1 MKVLVGSTNPVK
13 LNAVKESFALYFE
26 DIIIEGISVNSGVPA
41 QPVNSQTFEGAKNRA
56 LELKKVNSEKN
67 LSADF
72 FVGIEGGIKEAYGK
86 WFAFGCM
93 CIMKED
99 GKFSFGTSAHFELP
113 DIVTKRLLNGEE
125 LGFVMDEIMQEK
137 NTKQNPLTRQIPG
150 SKSFFSWVIPIQR
163 NRFTKQLTKFHFSIK
178 MLSSK
183 YKKLQ

>member
-137 NTKQNPLTRQIPG
+137 NTKQKGGAISFFTNGKMNRKELYIPG
-150 SKSFFSWVIPIQR
+150 LICALIPFIHP
-163 NRFTKQLTKFHFSIK
+163 NLYIK
-178 MLSSK
+178 
-183 YKKLQ
+183 

>member
-72 FVGIEGGIKEAYGK
+72 FVGIEGVIKEAYGK

-137 NTKQNPLTRQIPG
+137 NTKQKGGAISFFTDGKMDRKELYIPG
-150 SKSFFSWVIPIQR
+150 LICALIPFIHP
-163 NRFTKQLTKFHFSIK
+163 NLYFK
-178 MLSSK
+178 
-183 YKKLQ
+183 

>member
-137 NTKQNPLTRQIPG
+137 NTKQKGGAISFFTNGKMNRKELYIPG
-150 SKSFFSWVIPIQR
+150 LICALIPFIHP
-163 NRFTKQLTKFHFSIK
+163 NLYFK
-178 MLSSK
+178 
-183 YKKLQ
+183 